1 MQLNWFI
8 ICAVIILAI
17 ILLIFLIRRNL
28 KDEKEVMEHFDEQSS
43 IFQDDDSEAN
53 DPQ

>member
-8 ICAVIILAI
+8 IAAVIVLAI
-17 ILLIFLIRRNL
+17 LLVIFLIRRNQ

-43 IFQDDDSEAN
+43 IFPDDESEAN